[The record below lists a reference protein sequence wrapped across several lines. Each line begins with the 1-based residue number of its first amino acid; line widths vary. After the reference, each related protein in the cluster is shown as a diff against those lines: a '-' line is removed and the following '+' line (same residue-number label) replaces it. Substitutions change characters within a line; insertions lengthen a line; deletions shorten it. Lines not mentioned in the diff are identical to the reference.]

1 MKYLILIFMTIVL
14 TQNIF
19 AQNAFFQRVKYDG
32 KTSGIERVSPV
43 KNKYM
48 GLLVFNTGSTWGL
61 FDSLGRLQSYSY
73 IDSFDNKGYR
83 VDYTHNHHSSYIIG
97 VNIFLPGLKF
107 FSPAQHLLTPCLTK
121 LDCMG
126 HLLNTYD
133 YNYNNPAE
141 FSSVTLSA
149 DNKLLACG
157 RVYTDTITGPL
168 ICDALVTKLDTNG
181 NELWRYRYTGPYAQ
195 DPGGIIATPDS
206 GAIVA
211 LASGPWP
218 GVNEVRVIKL
228 SKSGQLQWM
237 KKTPLPIGIYGVR
250 LIDYE
255 PVKQEVVLITYVYQD
270 TMIIGKYDSSMKAI
284 WEIRQKITDANGG
297 IRLSLGQL
305 IKDRSGYIGCGIDQ
319 RAGNGSDNIGWL
331 LKIDN
336 NGKQLWEANYPGKFK
351 DLANHYST
359 YFFGIDTTND
369 SGYII
374 SGGTMDSLH
383 HLVGVLVKVDS
394 LGCLTVGQCETHYFT
409 SIAPLFEELGFSL
422 YPNPAN
428 NTYVT
433 LTLDGVETNKV
444 YHYSIT
450 GILGEL
456 LQEGEISKRET
467 ELDIRALS
475 SGMYVVQVF
484 GNDGEQWSGRFVK
497 E

>member
-1 MKYLILIFMTIVL
+1 MKYLIVIFMTIVL
-14 TQNIF
+14 MQNIF

-32 KTSGIERVSPV
+32 KTSMVERVTPV
-43 KNKYM
+43 KNEFM
-48 GLLVFNTGSTWGL
+48 GVLFFNTGSTWGL

-73 IDSFDNKGYR
+73 IDSFDDNKGYR
-83 VDYTHNHHSSYIIG
+83 VDYRHNDHASYVINS
-97 VNIFLPGLKF
+97 NIFLPGIKF
-107 FSPAQHLLTPCLTK
+107 YVSTIHRLTPCLTK
-121 LDCMG
+121 LDSIG

-237 KKTPLPIGIYGVR
+237 KKPPLPIGIYDVH

-255 PVKQEVVLITYVYQD
+255 PVKKEIVLLTNTYSD
-270 TMIIGKYDSSMKAI
+270 TMIIAKYDSNMQTI
-284 WEIRQKITDANGG
+284 WHIKYKRTDSNGG
-297 IRLSLGQL
+297 FNLGIVQL
-305 IKDRSGYIGCGIDQ
+305 LKDKNGYIGCGVDQ
-319 RAGNGSDNIGWL
+319 RINGADHIGWL

-351 DLANHYST
+351 DLGNQYYT
-359 YFFGIDTTND
+359 LFYGIDTTSD
-369 SGYII
+369 GGYII
-374 SGGTMDSLH
+374 SGSTMDSLH

-394 LGCLTVGQCETHYFT
+394 LGCLTAGQCETHYFT
-409 SIAPLFEELGFSL
+409 GTEYLSKELGLSL

-428 NTYVT
+428 NSHIT

-450 GILGEL
+450 GTLGEL
-456 LQEGEISKRET
+456 LQEGEINKRET
-467 ELDIRALS
+467 ELDIRAFS
-475 SGMYVVQVF
+475 SGMYMLRVWS
-484 GNDGEQWSGRFVK
+484 NSGEHWSGKLVK